1 MAMKYLTY
9 AAIPLMAAS
18 LSTQAVTVDQLGKQV
33 QKLNERIA
41 AADQRFRVNGFAS
54 FGMVQSSEPESYHR
68 GITDDVNF
76 RRYTK
81 AGIQMTFN
89 LDSDTAVITQLVS
102 KGENDFETKAEW
114 MYLKHNLGNGFT
126 GKIGRLRKPNYL
138 LSEYFDV
145 GYAMPW
151 TQAPVEVYGVLESS
165 ANFEAVDLSYD
176 FDLTDDWSAT
186 AQVQYGRAVTT
197 EIVSKDLLAMNFTV
211 TDGELTLRAGYSQAD
226 AAVVDGSDTGDLVTA
241 VNGAFALS
249 DKAANVAKPTNKG
262 VFWGVATMYDNGDML
277 AIAEF
282 NSLTVDSLFADQDGY
297 YLMYGY
303 RLGQWMPYVT
313 LAHEETTDDSEREA
327 TVSAAAVDAY
337 VNGVLGVA
345 DADLAYNATV
355 AATTTT
361 VAGGIASAQGAF
373 NKVQDRTAV
382 GVRYDIKPGVAIK
395 VQYDMVDT
403 DKTIGEFSGSAPSD
417 GKANVISFTI
427 DTVF

>member
-18 LSTQAVTVDQLGKQV
+18 LSTQAVTVDQLSSQV
-33 QKLNERIA
+33 QKLNQRIA

-165 ANFEAVDLSYD
+165 ANFEALDLSYD
-176 FDLTDDWSAT
+176 FDLTDDWSAM
-186 AQVQYGRAVTT
+186 AQVQYGRAAGGTETT
-197 EIVSKDLLAMNFTV
+197 SDNLVALNYSMTN
-211 TDGELTLRAGYSQAD
+211 GELTLRAGYSRAD
-226 AAVVDGSDTGDLVTA
+226 VAIIAGSDTATLAGTLDSLVANTNLSSQKA
-241 VNGAFALS
+241 GSSVEGAFGGL
-249 DKAANVAKPTNKG
+249 AA
-262 VFWGVATMYDNGDML
+262 MYDDGTIL
-277 AIAEF
+277 AIAEYTF
-282 NSLTVDSLFADQDGY
+282 LTVDSYFADQDGY
-297 YLMYGY
+297 YAMGGY
-303 RLGQWMPYVT
+303 RIGQWMPYLT
-313 LAHEETTDDSEREA
+313 YAFEETTDNSDRLA
-327 TVSAAAVDAY
+327 TSVITSGGA
-337 VNGVLGVA
+337 VA
-345 DADLAYNATV
+345 DATLIATV
-355 AATTTT
+355 NGTFAA
-361 VAGGIASAQGAF
+361 VALDNEQT
-373 NKVQDRTAV
+373 RTSL
-382 GVRYDIKPGVAIK
+382 GVRYDLKPGVTIK
-395 VQYDMVDT
+395 AQYDMVDAG
-403 DKTIGEFSGSAPSD
+403 DYAGEFDAGAPTD
-417 GKANVISFTI
+417 GKANVLSITI

>member
-1 MAMKYLTY
+1 MAMKYITY

-18 LSTQAVTVDQLGKQV
+18 LSTHAVTVDQLNKQV
-33 QKLNERIA
+33 QKLNQRIA

-54 FGMVQSSEPESYHR
+54 FGLVQSDIPEGYHR
-68 GITDDVNF
+68 TVSDDINF

-126 GKIGRLRKPNYL
+126 AKIGRLRKPNYL

-176 FDLTDDWSAT
+176 MDLTDDWTAT
-186 AQVQYGRAVTT
+186 AQIQYGRAETS
-197 EIVSKDLLAMNFTV
+197 EIVSKDLIAMNFTA

-226 AAVVDGSDTGDLVTA
+226 AAVVAGSETDVLVTS
-241 VNGAFALS
+241 VNTAFS
-249 DKAANVAKPTNKG
+249 FTDKAANVAEAANKG

-303 RLGQWMPYVT
+303 RFGQWMPYVT
-313 LAHEETTDDSEREA
+313 LAHEETTDDEERNA
-327 TVSAAAVDAY
+327 TVSPTPAVPDANL
-337 VNGVLGVA
+337 NGVSDIYEGVI
-345 DADLAYNATV
+345 
-355 AATTTT
+355 
-361 VAGGIASAQGAF
+361 GAQTAF
-373 NKVQDRTAV
+373 NKEQDRTAL
-382 GVRYDIKPGVAIK
+382 GVRYDLKPGVALK
-395 VQYDMVDT
+395 LQYDMVDT
-403 DKTIGEFSGSAPSD
+403 NKTVGEFDDPAAIPAD
-417 GKANVISFTI
+417 GKVNVLSFTI

>member
-18 LSTQAVTVDQLGKQV
+18 LSTQAVTVDQLSSQV
-33 QKLNERIA
+33 QKLNQRIA

-89 LDSDTAVITQLVS
+89 LDSDTSVITQLVS

-151 TQAPVEVYGVLESS
+151 TQAPVEVYGVLELT

-186 AQVQYGRAVTT
+186 AQVQYGRAVGT
-197 EIVSKDLLAMNFTV
+197 ESISNDLMAFNYSM
-211 TDGELTLRAGYSQAD
+211 TDGELTLRAGYSRAD
-226 AAVVDGSDTGDLVTA
+226 VAVVAGSATSGLVAT
-241 VNGAFALS
+241 VNGALAATNLTGEQVGSSVEGTFAGL
-249 DKAANVAKPTNKG
+249 AA
-262 VFWGVATMYDNGDML
+262 MYDNGTIL
-277 AIAEF
+277 AIAEYT
-282 NSLTVDSLFADQDGY
+282 SLAVDSAFSDQDGY
-297 YLMYGY
+297 YAMGGY
-303 RLGQWMPYVT
+303 RIGQWMPYLT
-313 LAHEETTDDSEREA
+313 YAFEETTDNDKR
-327 TVSAAAVDAY
+327 
-337 VNGVLGVA
+337 
-345 DADLAYNATV
+345 NATSLLAPTGNPAIDV
-355 AATTTT
+355 PTLAAIN
-361 VAGGIASAQGAF
+361 GGLAALNSEQT
-373 NKVQDRTAV
+373 RTAL
-382 GVRYDIKPGVAIK
+382 GVRYDVKPGVALK
-395 VQYDMVDT
+395 LQYDMVDT
-403 DKTIGEFSGSAPSD
+403 GDTDGEFDTATGVPAGVGAPSD
-417 GKANVISFTI
+417 GKANIISFTI